1 MHDDVFR
8 LNLIQNGGWTK
19 DTMHILV
26 ELVELAL
33 QQKAWNQRY
42 GHISYADRMS
52 YYARRADRFANRKRG
67 SDEQQLRVCDRPT
80 PNEEEIALK
89 QDKDI
94 EKRLLKEKQVEAL
107 GKGKGITKA
116 SAPAKGQ
123 PDPAQL
129 FSVFWDRSD
138 AARWGYP
145 SVKEF
150 LRDKRNKNLPFQR
163 GASGGAAGSSQDY
176 LGPYSADQ
184 IFTCLQCNEPSAI
197 INLWKCDRCSVVYGE
212 DVYFH
217 CRSMNKNCYEEHT
230 HYCESKALFGWTR
243 AENKRGNVKM
253 PAAAPTS

>member
-1 MHDDVFR
+1 
-8 LNLIQNGGWTK
+8 
-19 DTMHILV
+19 
-26 ELVELAL
+26 
-33 QQKAWNQRY
+33 
-42 GHISYADRMS
+42 MS
-52 YYARRADRFANRKRG
+52 YYARRADRFASRKRG

-116 SAPAKGQ
+116 SAPAKGL

-129 FSVFWDRSD
+129 FSVFWDRGD

-145 SVKEF
+145 SVQEF
-150 LRDKRNKNLPFQR
+150 LQDKLNKNLPYQR
-163 GASGGAAGSSQDY
+163 GAPGGAAGSAQSY
-176 LGPYSADQ
+176 LGPYRADQ

-197 INLWKCDRCSVVYGE
+197 INLWNCDRCSKMLKRE
-212 DVYFH
+212 VYFH
-217 CRSMNKNCYEEHT
+217 RRSKHKNCYDEHT
-230 HYCESKALFGWTR
+230 HYCESRALFGWQR
-243 AENKRGNVKM
+243 PEKKREDAT